1 MLKHW
6 DIGHLLMDNYYYGEA
21 ICHSILLRR
30 HFNAAQETHTN
41 AKALEYVPFAQESL
55 NYGECHIS
63 FYNIAPTF

>member
-30 HFNAAQETHTN
+30 HFNAAQENHTN
-41 AKALEYVPFAQESL
+41 AKALEYVPFAQE
-55 NYGECHIS
+55 
-63 FYNIAPTF
+63 